1 VALSSCAFATS
12 RLAWACVRLFWG
24 MRGSTF
30 ASNLALL
37 HLVARLDGHGDDLP
51 DALDLTLRVRI
62 GWITPDAV
70 AETMMSRRA
79 TATVS

>member
-1 VALSSCAFATS
+1 
-12 RLAWACVRLFWG
+12 

-30 ASNLALL
+30 ASNWPFFTSSPVWTGMAMIS
-37 HLVARLDGHGDDLP
+37 P

-70 AETMMSRRA
+70 ADTMMSRRA
-79 TATVS
+79 TGTVS